1 MIDFKR
7 IPLSLLD
14 FNTGQISGLPANPR
28 EWTDHEL
35 KRLAKS
41 LKETPELAEARG
53 CIVVPLG
60 SRFVVLGGNLR
71 LSAAKHLKW
80 RDIMCA
86 VLPEDTKVA
95 KLKEIVLKD
104 NSSFG
109 SWDLSLLRKDWA
121 EFDFGDWGINVT
133 WDTVGPTPDA
143 SVGETPQE
151 EIERMR
157 QEFEE
162 RMARS
167 EISEE
172 DEEYQEFLEK
182 FKLKK
187 TTDDCYTP
195 APVYDAVA
203 RYVVAEYG
211 LDRANFVRPFYPGG
225 DYQKEKYPEGCV
237 VVDNPPFSI
246 MAEILRFYDSKGIKF
261 FLFAPTLTLFS
272 SSSSASTCTALPC
285 RLAVIY
291 ENGASVN
298 TSFLT
303 NLERGGVR
311 FRSAPKLQAMVQEGI
326 DEFTRTLKKQLPKY
340 SYPPHIITSSW
351 VGALSRLG
359 IEFSVPVAE
368 SEGISYLDSQKAS
381 GKAIYGKGY
390 IVSDRENS
398 AKKVAELFGILITD
412 PAYSFAPKNKIE
424 MTLFFIYFS
433 NSFQQDI
440 NMLMLIYKE
449 GIQKWYPLYV
459 WIYIKQALQVL
470 P

>member
-1 MIDFKR
+1 MDFKK
-7 IPLSLLD
+7 IHLGLLY
-14 FNTGQISGLPANPR
+14 FNTGQIPGLPPNPR
-28 EWTDHEL
+28 EWTDLEL

-41 LKETPELAEARG
+41 MKNTPELVEARG
-53 CIVVPLG
+53 CIVVPYEG
-60 SRFVVLGGNLR
+60 RYVVLGGNLR
-71 LSAAKHLKW
+71 LAAAKYLKW
-80 RDIMCA
+80 PDIMCA
-86 VLPEDTKVA
+86 VLPEGLPVA

-133 WDTVGPTPDA
+133 WDTAGPAPDA
-143 SVGETPQE
+143 SVSETPQE
-151 EIERMR
+151 EIERMQR
-157 QEFEE
+157 EFEE
-162 RMARS
+162 RMARG

-195 APVYDAVA
+195 APVYNAVA
-203 RYVVAEYG
+203 RYVEETYG
-211 LDRANFVRPFYPGG
+211 VSRDKFVRPFYPGG
-225 DYQKEKYPEGCV
+225 DYVNENYPEGCV

-272 SSSSASTCTALPC
+272 SSSASTCTALPC
-285 RLAVIY
+285 TLAVIY

-359 IEFSVPVAE
+359 VEFSVPVAE
-368 SEGISYLDSQKAS
+368 SEGISGLDSQKAA
-381 GKAIYGKGY
+381 GRAIYGKGY
-390 IVSDRENS
+390 IVSDRVKAEREKAEREKAERWELSERELQIIERLNKQHHEN
-398 AKKVAELFGILITD
+398 E
-412 PAYSFAPKNKIE
+412 
-424 MTLFFIYFS
+424 
-433 NSFQQDI
+433 
-440 NMLMLIYKE
+440 
-449 GIQKWYPLYV
+449 
-459 WIYIKQALQVL
+459 
-470 P
+470 

>member
-1 MIDFKR
+1 MIEFKR
-7 IPLSLLD
+7 IPLDLLD
-14 FNTGQISGLPANPR
+14 FNTGQIPGLPPNPR
-28 EWTDHEL
+28 EWTDLEL

-41 LKETPELAEARG
+41 MKGTPELVEARG
-53 CIVVPLG
+53 CIVVPYEG
-60 SRFVVLGGNLR
+60 RYVVLGGNLR
-71 LSAAKHLKW
+71 LAAAKFLKW

-86 VLPEDTKVA
+86 VLPEETKVA

-109 SWDLSLLRKDWA
+109 SWDLSLLRKDWSD
-121 EFDFGDWGINVT
+121 FDFGDWGINVT
-133 WDTVGPTPDA
+133 WDTAGPAPDA
-143 SVGETPQE
+143 SVSRTPQE
-151 EIERMR
+151 EIERMQR
-157 QEFEE
+157 EFEE
-162 RMARS
+162 RMARG

-203 RYVVAEYG
+203 RYVEETYG
-211 LDRANFVRPFYPGG
+211 VSRDKFVRPFYPGG
-225 DYQKEKYPEGCV
+225 DYVNEKYPEGCV

-246 MAEILRFYDSKGIKF
+246 MSEILRYYDSKGIKF

-272 SSSSASTCTALPC
+272 SSSSSASTCTALC
-285 RLAVIY
+285 CATAVIY

-311 FRSAPKLQAMVQEGI
+311 FRSAPKLQAMVREGI

-368 SEGISYLDSQKAS
+368 SESISGLDSQKAA
-381 GKAIYGKGY
+381 GKAIFGKGY
-390 IVSDRENS
+390 IVSDRV
-398 AKKVAELFGILITD
+398 KAEREKAEREKAEREKAERWTLSERELQIIERL
-412 PAYSFAPKNKIE
+412 NKQCHE
-424 MTLFFIYFS
+424 T
-433 NSFQQDI
+433 
-440 NMLMLIYKE
+440 K
-449 GIQKWYPLYV
+449 
-459 WIYIKQALQVL
+459 
-470 P
+470 

>member
-1 MIDFKR
+1 MDFKKIHLTR
-7 IPLSLLD
+7 LD
-14 FNTGQISGLPANPR
+14 FNTGQIPGLPPNPR
-28 EWTDHEL
+28 EWTDLEL

-41 LKETPELAEARG
+41 MKNTPELVEARG
-53 CIVVPLG
+53 CIVVPYEG
-60 SRFVVLGGNLR
+60 RYVVLGGNLR
-71 LSAAKHLKW
+71 LAAAKYLKW
-80 RDIMCA
+80 PDIMCA
-86 VLPEDTKVA
+86 ILPEGTKVS

-109 SWDLSLLRKDWA
+109 SWDLSMLRKDWA

-133 WDTVGPTPDA
+133 WDTAGPVPDA
-143 SVGETPQE
+143 SVSETPQE

-162 RMARS
+162 RMARG

-203 RYVVAEYG
+203 RYVEQQYG
-211 LDRANFVRPFYPGG
+211 LSRANFVRPFYPGG
-225 DYQKEKYPEGCV
+225 DYQNEKYPEGCV
-237 VVDNPPFSI
+237 VVDNPPLSI
-246 MAEILRFYDSKGIKF
+246 MSEILRFYDSKGIKF

-272 SSSSASTCTALPC
+272 SSSAGSCTALPC
-285 RLAVIY
+285 TLAVIY

-303 NLERGGVR
+303 NLEPRSIR

-326 DEFTRTLKKQLPKY
+326 DEFTKTLKKQLPKY
-340 SYPPHIITSSW
+340 SYPPHILTSSW
-351 VGALSRLG
+351 VGILSRLG

-368 SEGISYLDSQKAS
+368 SEGISGLDSQKAA

-390 IVSDRENS
+390 IVSDAVKAERE
-398 AKKVAELFGILITD
+398 KAERW
-412 PAYSFAPKNKIE
+412 
-424 MTLFFIYFS
+424 TLSDRELAIIQRL
-433 NSFQQDI
+433 NQQHHE
-440 NMLMLIYKE
+440 KE
-449 GIQKWYPLYV
+449 
-459 WIYIKQALQVL
+459 
-470 P
+470 

>member
-1 MIDFKR
+1 MDFKKIHLTR
-7 IPLSLLD
+7 LD
-14 FNTGQISGLPANPR
+14 FNTGQIPGLPPNPR
-28 EWTDHEL
+28 EWTDLEL

-41 LKETPELAEARG
+41 MKNTPELVEARG
-53 CIVVPLG
+53 CIVVPYEG
-60 SRFVVLGGNLR
+60 RYVVLGGNLR
-71 LSAAKHLKW
+71 LAAAKYLKW
-80 RDIMCA
+80 PDIMCA
-86 VLPEDTKVA
+86 VLPEGTKVS

-109 SWDLSLLRKDWA
+109 SWDLSMLRKDWA

-133 WDTVGPTPDA
+133 WDTAGPVPDA
-143 SVGETPQE
+143 YVSETPQE

-162 RMARS
+162 RMARG

-203 RYVVAEYG
+203 RYVEQQYG
-211 LDRANFVRPFYPGG
+211 LSRANFVRPFYPGG
-225 DYQKEKYPEGCV
+225 DYQNEKYPEGCV

-246 MAEILRFYDSKGIKF
+246 MSEILRFYDSKGIKF

-272 SSSSASTCTALPC
+272 SASAGSYTALAC
-285 RLAVIY
+285 TLAVVY

-303 NLERGGVR
+303 NLEPRSIR
-311 FRSAPKLQAMVQEGI
+311 FRSAPRLQAMVQEGI
-326 DEFTRTLKKQLPKY
+326 DEFCKSLRRSLPKY
-340 SYPPHIITSSW
+340 QYPPHILTAPW
-351 VGALSRLG
+351 VGRLSELG
-359 IEFSVPVAE
+359 IDFVVPVAE
-368 SEGISYLDSQKAS
+368 SEGISGLDSQKAA

-390 IVSDRENS
+390 IVSDAVKAERE
-398 AKKVAELFGILITD
+398 KAEREK
-412 PAYSFAPKNKIE
+412 AE
-424 MTLFFIYFS
+424 RWTLSDRELAIIQRL
-433 NSFQQDI
+433 NQQHHE
-440 NMLMLIYKE
+440 KE
-449 GIQKWYPLYV
+449 
-459 WIYIKQALQVL
+459 
-470 P
+470 

>member
-14 FNTGQISGLPANPR
+14 FNTGQITGLPANPR
-28 EWTDHEL
+28 EWTDQEL

-71 LSAAKHLKW
+71 LAAAKHLKW
-80 RDIMCA
+80 ADIMCA
-86 VLPEDTKVA
+86 VIPEDTEVA

-109 SWDLSLLRKDWA
+109 SWDLSMLRSDWSDV
-121 EFDFGDWGINVT
+121 DFGDWGINVT
-133 WDTVGPTPDA
+133 WDTAGPEPDA
-143 SVGETPQE
+143 SVNQTPQE

-157 QEFEE
+157 REFEE
-162 RMARS
+162 RMERG

-203 RYVVAEYG
+203 RYVEETYG
-211 LDRANFVRPFYPGG
+211 VSREQFVRPFYPGG
-225 DYQKEKYPEGCV
+225 DYRNERYPEGCV

-246 MAEILRFYDSKGIKF
+246 MSEILRFYDSKGIKF

-272 SSSSASTCTALPC
+272 SSRTCTALPC
-285 RLAVIY
+285 ALAVIY

-303 NLERGGVR
+303 NMEPGGGKITISPEAPCDGAGGCRRVHEDPEEVAPEVFISSAHHHERMGG
-311 FRSAPKLQAMVQEGI
+311 SAVATGHRVQRAGG
-326 DEFTRTLKKQLPKY
+326 RVGRHQLPGL
-340 SYPPHIITSSW
+340 PE
-351 VGALSRLG
+351 GLG
-359 IEFSVPVAE
+359 Q
-368 SEGISYLDSQKAS
+368 G
-381 GKAIYGKGY
+381 
-390 IVSDRENS
+390 
-398 AKKVAELFGILITD
+398 
-412 PAYSFAPKNKIE
+412 
-424 MTLFFIYFS
+424 
-433 NSFQQDI
+433 DI
-440 NMLMLIYKE
+440 R
-449 GIQKWYPLYV
+449 
-459 WIYIKQALQVL
+459 
-470 P
+470 

>member
-1 MIDFKR
+1 MINFER
-7 IPLSLLD
+7 ISLDQLD
-14 FNTGQISGLPANPR
+14 FNTGQIPGLPPNPR
-28 EWTDHEL
+28 EWTDSEI

-41 LKETPELAEARG
+41 MKGTPELTEARG
-53 CIVVPLG
+53 CIVVPYEG
-60 SRFVVLGGNLR
+60 RFVVLGGNLR
-71 LSAAKHLKW
+71 LAAAKFLKW
-80 RDIMCA
+80 PDIMCA
-86 VLPEDTKVA
+86 VLPEGTKVR

-121 EFDFGDWGINVT
+121 EFDFGDWGIDVT
-133 WDTVGPTPDA
+133 WDTAGPTPDA
-143 SVGETPQE
+143 SVNETPQE
-151 EIERMR
+151 EIERM
-157 QEFEE
+157 QKEFEE
-162 RMARS
+162 RMARG

-203 RYVVAEYG
+203 RYVEETYG
-211 LDRANFVRPFYPGG
+211 VSRDRFVRPFYPGG
-225 DYQKEKYPEGCV
+225 DYVSEKYPAGCV

-272 SSSSASTCTALPC
+272 SSSSHNTCTALPC
-285 RLAVIY
+285 ALTVIY

-303 NLERGGVR
+303 DLEDHSIR
-311 FRSAPKLQAMVQEGI
+311 FRSAPKLYAMVSEGI
-326 DEFTRTLKKQLPKY
+326 DAFKRQLSEKKALPVY
-340 SYPPHIITSSW
+340 EYPPHIITSAW

-368 SEGISYLDSQKAS
+368 SEGISGLDCQKAT

-390 IVSDRENS
+390 IVSDRVKAERERAEAERAPREKAAKARQAEAERAKLEKARRWEFS
-398 AKKVAELFGILITD
+398 ARELAIIEKLNEQGRKAT
-412 PAYSFAPKNKIE
+412 KIE
-424 MTLFFIYFS
+424 
-433 NSFQQDI
+433 
-440 NMLMLIYKE
+440 
-449 GIQKWYPLYV
+449 
-459 WIYIKQALQVL
+459 
-470 P
+470 

>member
-1 MIDFKR
+1 MIEFKI
-7 IPLSLLD
+7 IPLDLLD
-14 FNTGQISGLPANPR
+14 FNTGQIPGLPPNPR
-28 EWTDHEL
+28 EWTDLEL

-41 LKETPELAEARG
+41 MKNTPELVEARG
-53 CIVVPLG
+53 CIVVPYEG
-60 SRFVVLGGNLR
+60 RYVVLGGNLR
-71 LSAAKHLKW
+71 LAAANFLKW

-86 VLPEDTKVA
+86 VLPEGTKVA

-133 WDTVGPTPDA
+133 WDTAGPAPDA
-143 SVGETPQE
+143 SVSETPQE
-151 EIERMR
+151 EIERMQR
-157 QEFEE
+157 EFEE
-162 RMARS
+162 RMARG

-203 RYVVAEYG
+203 RYVEQQYG

-225 DYQKEKYPEGCV
+225 DYRNESYPEGCV

-246 MAEILRFYDSKGIKF
+246 LAEILRFYDSKGIKF

-272 SSSSASTCTALPC
+272 SSSASTCTALPC
-285 RLAVIY
+285 TLAVIY

-303 NLERGGVR
+303 NLERGGGSDSDRLRSCRRWSRRASTSSASPFAVR
-311 FRSAPKLQAMVQEGI
+311 FRSTS
-326 DEFTRTLKKQLPKY
+326 TR
-340 SYPPHIITSSW
+340 HTSSRLHGW
-351 VGALSRLG
+351 AGCRRLASTSQYPWRSRKA
-359 IEFSVPVAE
+359 SVPWTPRGPMVKPYTARAT
-368 SEGISYLDSQKAS
+368 S
-381 GKAIYGKGY
+381 
-390 IVSDRENS
+390 
-398 AKKVAELFGILITD
+398 
-412 PAYSFAPKNKIE
+412 
-424 MTLFFIYFS
+424 
-433 NSFQQDI
+433 
-440 NMLMLIYKE
+440 
-449 GIQKWYPLYV
+449 
-459 WIYIKQALQVL
+459 
-470 P
+470 

>member
-1 MIDFKR
+1 MMDFRK
-7 IPLSLLD
+7 IALTELD
-14 FNTGQISGLPANPR
+14 FNTGQIPGLPPNPR
-28 EWTDHEL
+28 EWTDLEL

-41 LKETPELAEARG
+41 MKGTPELVEARG
-53 CIVVPLG
+53 CIVVPYAG
-60 SRFVVLGGNLR
+60 RYVVLGGNLR
-71 LSAAKHLKW
+71 LAAAKFLKW
-80 RDIMCA
+80 PDIMCA
-86 VLPEDTKVA
+86 VFPEDTKTA

-109 SWDLSLLRKDWA
+109 SWDLSMLRKEWSD
-121 EFDFGDWGINVT
+121 FDFPGWGIDVT
-133 WDTVGPTPDA
+133 WDTAGPVPDA
-143 SVGETPQE
+143 SVSETPQE
-151 EIERMR
+151 EIERMQR
-157 QEFEE
+157 EFEE
-162 RMARS
+162 RMARG

-203 RYVVAEYG
+203 RYVEETYG
-211 LDRANFVRPFYPGG
+211 ISRNKFVRPFYPGG
-225 DYQKEKYPEGCV
+225 DYVNERYPAGCV

-272 SSSSASTCTALPC
+272 SSSASTCTALPC
-285 RLAVIY
+285 TLAVIY

-359 IEFSVPVAE
+359 IEFSVPVEE
-368 SEGISYLDSQKAS
+368 SEGISGLDSQKAA

-390 IVSDRENS
+390 IVSDRVKAEREKAEREKAERWELSERELQIIERLNKQHHEN
-398 AKKVAELFGILITD
+398 E
-412 PAYSFAPKNKIE
+412 
-424 MTLFFIYFS
+424 
-433 NSFQQDI
+433 
-440 NMLMLIYKE
+440 
-449 GIQKWYPLYV
+449 
-459 WIYIKQALQVL
+459 
-470 P
+470 

>member
-1 MIDFKR
+1 MMEFRKIA
-7 IPLSLLD
+7 LTELD
-14 FNTGQISGLPANPR
+14 FNTGQIPGLPPNPR
-28 EWTDHEL
+28 EWTDLEL

-41 LKETPELAEARG
+41 MKNTPELVEARG
-53 CIVVPLG
+53 CIVIPYEG
-60 SRFVVLGGNLR
+60 RYVVLGGNLR
-71 LSAAKHLKW
+71 LAAAKFLKW

-86 VLPEDTKVA
+86 VLPEGTKVA

-109 SWDLSLLRKDWA
+109 SWDLSLLRKDWS

-133 WDTVGPTPDA
+133 WDTAGPAPDA
-143 SVGETPQE
+143 SVSETPQE
-151 EIERMR
+151 EIERMKR
-157 QEFEE
+157 EFEE
-162 RMARS
+162 RMARG

-172 DEEYQEFLEK
+172 DEEYQGFLEK

-195 APVYDAVA
+195 APVYNAVV
-203 RYVVAEYG
+203 RYVEETYSVSR
-211 LDRANFVRPFYPGG
+211 DKFVRPFYPGG
-225 DYQKEKYPEGCV
+225 DYQNESYPEGCV

-272 SSSSASTCTALPC
+272 SSSAGACTALPC
-285 RLAVIY
+285 TLAVIY

-303 NLERGGVR
+303 NLEPRSIR

-326 DEFTRTLKKQLPKY
+326 DEFTKTLKKQLPKY

-351 VGALSRLG
+351 VGILSRLG

-368 SEGISYLDSQKAS
+368 SEDISGLDSQKAS

-390 IVSDRENS
+390 IVSDRVKAEREKAEREKAERWTLSDRELAIIHRLNQQHHEN
-398 AKKVAELFGILITD
+398 E
-412 PAYSFAPKNKIE
+412 
-424 MTLFFIYFS
+424 
-433 NSFQQDI
+433 
-440 NMLMLIYKE
+440 
-449 GIQKWYPLYV
+449 
-459 WIYIKQALQVL
+459 
-470 P
+470 

>member
-1 MIDFKR
+1 MITFKR

-14 FNTGQISGLPANPR
+14 FNTGQIPGLPANPR

-71 LSAAKHLKW
+71 LAAAKHLKW
-80 RDIMCA
+80 PDIMCA

-109 SWDLSLLRKDWA
+109 SWDLSMLRADWSDV
-121 EFDFGDWGINVT
+121 DFGDWGISVN
-133 WDTVGPTPDA
+133 WDTAGPEPDA
-143 SVGETPQE
+143 SVSQTPQE

-157 QEFEE
+157 REFEE
-162 RMARS
+162 RMERG

-195 APVYDAVA
+195 APVYEAVA
-203 RYVVAEYG
+203 KYVEETYG
-211 LDRANFVRPFYPGG
+211 VSREQFVRPFYPGG
-225 DYQKEKYPEGCV
+225 DYRNERYPEGCV

-246 MAEILRFYDSKGIKF
+246 MSEILRFYDSKGIRF

-272 SSSSASTCTALPC
+272 SSACTCTALAC
-285 RLAVIY
+285 TLTVIY

-303 NLERGGVR
+303 NLERGGGVR

-326 DEFTRTLKKQLPKY
+326 DEFTRTLKKSLPKY

-368 SEGISYLDSQKAS
+368 SEGISGLDSQKAS
-381 GKAIYGKGY
+381 GKSIYGKGY
-390 IVSDRENS
+390 IVSDRV
-398 AKKVAELFGILITD
+398 KAEREKAEREKAEREKAEREKAERWTLSERELAI
-412 PAYSFAPKNKIE
+412 IE
-424 MTLFFIYFS
+424 KLNTQS
-433 NSFQQDI
+433 HE
-440 NMLMLIYKE
+440 KE
-449 GIQKWYPLYV
+449 
-459 WIYIKQALQVL
+459 
-470 P
+470 

>member
-1 MIDFKR
+1 MMDFRK
-7 IPLSLLD
+7 IALTELD
-14 FNTGQISGLPANPR
+14 FNTGQIPGLPPNPR
-28 EWTDHEL
+28 EWTDLEL

-41 LKETPELAEARG
+41 MKGTPELVEARG
-53 CIVVPLG
+53 CIVVPYEG
-60 SRFVVLGGNLR
+60 RYVVLGGNLR
-71 LSAAKHLKW
+71 LAAAKFLKW
-80 RDIMCA
+80 PDIMCA
-86 VLPEDTKVA
+86 ILPEGTKVS

-109 SWDLSLLRKDWA
+109 SWDLSMLRKDWA

-143 SVGETPQE
+143 SVSETPQE

-162 RMARS
+162 RMARG

-203 RYVVAEYG
+203 KYVEETYG
-211 LDRANFVRPFYPGG
+211 ISRDKFVRPFYPGG
-225 DYQKEKYPEGCV
+225 DYVNEKYPEGCV

-246 MAEILRFYDSKGIKF
+246 MSEILRFYDSKGIKF

-272 SSSSASTCTALPC
+272 SSSGSTCTALPC
-285 RLAVIY
+285 TLAVIY

-303 NLERGGVR
+303 NLERGGGSDSAQLR
-311 FRSAPKLQAMVQEGI
+311 SFRRWSRRA
-326 DEFTRTLKKQLPKY
+326 
-340 SYPPHIITSSW
+340 STSSRRH
-351 VGALSRLG
+351 SRNSSRSTHTRRTSSPRRG
-359 IEFSVPVAE
+359 WASCHVWASSSACRWP
-368 SEGISYLDSQKAS
+368 SQKAS
-381 GKAIYGKGY
+381 AAWTRRRLPARLSTAKAT
-390 IVSDRENS
+390 S
-398 AKKVAELFGILITD
+398 
-412 PAYSFAPKNKIE
+412 
-424 MTLFFIYFS
+424 
-433 NSFQQDI
+433 
-440 NMLMLIYKE
+440 
-449 GIQKWYPLYV
+449 
-459 WIYIKQALQVL
+459 
-470 P
+470 

>member
-1 MIDFKR
+1 MIEFRR
-7 IPLSLLD
+7 IALDQLD
-14 FNTGQISGLPANPR
+14 FNTGQIPGLPPNPR
-28 EWTDHEL
+28 EWTDLEI

-41 LKETPELAEARG
+41 MRGTPELVEARG
-53 CIVVPLG
+53 CIVIPYEG
-60 SRFVVLGGNLR
+60 RYVVLGGNLR
-71 LSAAKHLKW
+71 LAAAKYLKW
-80 RDIMCA
+80 PDIMCA
-86 VLPEDTKVA
+86 ILPEGTKVS

-109 SWDLSLLRKDWA
+109 SWDLSMLRKDWA

-133 WDTVGPTPDA
+133 WDTAGPVPDA
-143 SVGETPQE
+143 SVSETPQE

-162 RMARS
+162 RMARG

-203 RYVVAEYG
+203 RYVEQQYG

-225 DYQKEKYPEGCV
+225 DYQREKYPEGCV

-246 MAEILRFYDSKGIKF
+246 MSEILRFYDSKGIRF

-272 SSSSASTCTALPC
+272 SSSSAGTCTALPC
-285 RLAVIY
+285 TLAVIY

-303 NLERGGVR
+303 NLEPRSIR

-326 DEFTRTLKKQLPKY
+326 DEFTKTLKKQLPKY

-351 VGALSRLG
+351 VGALSRMG
-359 IEFSVPVAE
+359 VEFSVPVAE
-368 SEGISYLDSQKAS
+368 SEGISVLESQRPY
-381 GKAIYGKGY
+381 GKAIFGKGY
-390 IVSDRENS
+390 IVSDRV
-398 AKKVAELFGILITD
+398 KAEREKAEREKAGGPPREWQLLDREHGIIERLNEQGRKAT
-412 PAYSFAPKNKIE
+412 KI
-424 MTLFFIYFS
+424 
-433 NSFQQDI
+433 D
-440 NMLMLIYKE
+440 
-449 GIQKWYPLYV
+449 
-459 WIYIKQALQVL
+459 
-470 P
+470 

>member
-1 MIDFKR
+1 MITFER
-7 IPLSLLD
+7 LNIGRLD
-14 FNTGQISGLPANPR
+14 FNTGQIPGLPPNPR
-28 EWTDHEL
+28 EWTDLEI

-41 LKETPELAEARG
+41 MKGTPELVEARG
-53 CIVVPLG
+53 CIVVPYEG
-60 SRFVVLGGNLR
+60 RYVVLGGNLR
-71 LSAAKHLKW
+71 LAAAKYLKW
-80 RDIMCA
+80 PDIMCA
-86 VLPEDTKVA
+86 VLPEGTKVS

-109 SWDLSLLRKDWA
+109 SWDLSMLRKDWA

-133 WDTVGPTPDA
+133 WDTAGPVPDA
-143 SVGETPQE
+143 SVSETPQE

-162 RMARS
+162 RMARG

-203 RYVVAEYG
+203 RYVEETYG
-211 LDRANFVRPFYPGG
+211 VTRDKFVRPFYPGG
-225 DYQKEKYPEGCV
+225 DYVNEKYPEGCV

-272 SSSSASTCTALPC
+272 SSSASTCTALPC
-285 RLAVIY
+285 TLAVIY

-303 NLERGGVR
+303 NLERGGGQIPFSTEAAGDGPGRHRRIHADPEEVTPEV
-311 FRSAPKLQAMVQEGI
+311 FLPSAHHHLVVGGRPV
-326 DEFTRTLKKQLPKY
+326 
-340 SYPPHIITSSW
+340 TS
-351 VGALSRLG
+351 GH
-359 IEFSVPVAE
+359 
-368 SEGISYLDSQKAS
+368 
-381 GKAIYGKGY
+381 
-390 IVSDRENS
+390 
-398 AKKVAELFGILITD
+398 
-412 PAYSFAPKNKIE
+412 
-424 MTLFFIYFS
+424 
-433 NSFQQDI
+433 
-440 NMLMLIYKE
+440 
-449 GIQKWYPLYV
+449 
-459 WIYIKQALQVL
+459 
-470 P
+470 

>member
-1 MIDFKR
+1 MIDFRK
-7 IPLSLLD
+7 IALTELD
-14 FNTGQISGLPANPR
+14 FNTGQIPGLPPNPR
-28 EWTDHEL
+28 EWTDLEL

-41 LKETPELAEARG
+41 MKGTPELVEARG
-53 CIVVPLG
+53 CIVVPYEG
-60 SRFVVLGGNLR
+60 RYIVLGGNLR
-71 LSAAKHLKW
+71 LAAAKFLKW
-80 RDIMCA
+80 PDIMCA

-109 SWDLSLLRKDWA
+109 SWDLSMLRKDWA

-133 WDTVGPTPDA
+133 WDAVGPTPDA
-143 SVGETPQE
+143 SVNETPQE
-151 EIERMR
+151 EIERMQR
-157 QEFEE
+157 EFEE
-162 RMARS
+162 RMARG

-203 RYVVAEYG
+203 RYVEETYG
-211 LDRANFVRPFYPGG
+211 ISRDKFVRPFYPGG
-225 DYQKEKYPEGCV
+225 DYVNEKYPEGCV

-272 SSSSASTCTALPC
+272 SSSGSTCTALPC
-285 RLAVIY
+285 TLAVIY

-326 DEFTRTLKKQLPKY
+326 DEFTKTLKKQLPKY

-351 VGALSRLG
+351 VGILSRLG

-368 SEGISYLDSQKAS
+368 SECISGLDSQKAS

-390 IVSDRENS
+390 IVSDRV
-398 AKKVAELFGILITD
+398 KAEREKAEREKAEREKAERWELSERELRIIERL
-412 PAYSFAPKNKIE
+412 NKQHHE
-424 MTLFFIYFS
+424 
-433 NSFQQDI
+433 
-440 NMLMLIYKE
+440 KE
-449 GIQKWYPLYV
+449 QSR
-459 WIYIKQALQVL
+459 
-470 P
+470 

>member
-1 MIDFKR
+1 MMDFRK
-7 IPLSLLD
+7 IALTELD
-14 FNTGQISGLPANPR
+14 FNTGQIPGLPPNPR
-28 EWTDHEL
+28 EWTDLEL

-41 LKETPELAEARG
+41 MKGTPELVEARG
-53 CIVVPLG
+53 CIVVPYEG
-60 SRFVVLGGNLR
+60 RYVVLGGNLR
-71 LSAAKHLKW
+71 LAAAKFLKW

-109 SWDLSLLRKDWA
+109 SWDLSLLRKDWS

-133 WDTVGPTPDA
+133 WDTAGPQPDA
-143 SVGETPQE
+143 SVNETPQE

-162 RMARS
+162 RMARG

-203 RYVVAEYG
+203 RYVEETYG
-211 LDRANFVRPFYPGG
+211 VSRDQFVRPFYPGG
-225 DYQKEKYPEGCV
+225 DYQNERYPDGCV

-246 MAEILRFYDSKGIKF
+246 MAEILRFYDSKGIRF

-272 SSSSASTCTALPC
+272 SSSAGACTALPC
-285 RLAVIY
+285 TLAVIY
-291 ENGASVN
+291 ENGASIN

-303 NLERGGVR
+303 NLEPRSIR
-311 FRSAPKLQAMVQEGI
+311 FRSAPKLQEMVQEGI
-326 DEFTRTLKKQLPKY
+326 DEFTKTLKKQLPKY
-340 SYPPHIITSSW
+340 SYPPHIVTSSW
-351 VGALSRLG
+351 VGILSRLG

-368 SEGISYLDSQKAS
+368 SEGISGLDSQKAS
-381 GKAIYGKGY
+381 GKTIYGKGY
-390 IVSDRENS
+390 IVSDRV
-398 AKKVAELFGILITD
+398 KAEREKAEREKAERWTLSERELAI
-412 PAYSFAPKNKIE
+412 IE
-424 MTLFFIYFS
+424 RLNTQS
-433 NSFQQDI
+433 HE
-440 NMLMLIYKE
+440 KE
-449 GIQKWYPLYV
+449 
-459 WIYIKQALQVL
+459 
-470 P
+470 

>member
-1 MIDFKR
+1 MDFKK
-7 IPLSLLD
+7 IHLGLLD
-14 FNTGQISGLPANPR
+14 FNTGQIPGLPPNPR
-28 EWTDHEL
+28 EWTDLEL

-41 LKETPELAEARG
+41 MKNTPELVEARG
-53 CIVVPLG
+53 CIVIPYEG
-60 SRFVVLGGNLR
+60 RYVVLGGNLR
-71 LSAAKHLKW
+71 LAAAKYLKW
-80 RDIMCA
+80 PDIMCA
-86 VLPEDTKVA
+86 ILPEGTKVS

-109 SWDLSLLRKDWA
+109 SWDLSMLRKDWA

-133 WDTVGPTPDA
+133 WDTAGPAPDA
-143 SVGETPQE
+143 SVSETPQE
-151 EIERMR
+151 EIERMQR
-157 QEFEE
+157 EFEE
-162 RMARS
+162 RMARG

-195 APVYDAVA
+195 APVYDAVV
-203 RYVVAEYG
+203 RYVEETYG
-211 LDRANFVRPFYPGG
+211 LSRDKFIRPFYPGG
-225 DYQKEKYPEGCV
+225 DYQNEKYPEGCV

-246 MAEILRFYDSKGIKF
+246 MAEILRFYDSNGIKF

-272 SSSSASTCTALPC
+272 SSSAWACTALPC
-285 RLAVIY
+285 TLAVIY

-303 NLERGGVR
+303 NLEPRSIR

-326 DEFTRTLKKQLPKY
+326 DEFTKTLKKQLPKY

-351 VGALSRLG
+351 VGILSRLG

-368 SEGISYLDSQKAS
+368 SEGISGLDSQKAS

-390 IVSDRENS
+390 IVSDRVKAEREKAEREKAEREKAERWTLSDRELAIIHRLNQQHHEN
-398 AKKVAELFGILITD
+398 E
-412 PAYSFAPKNKIE
+412 
-424 MTLFFIYFS
+424 
-433 NSFQQDI
+433 
-440 NMLMLIYKE
+440 
-449 GIQKWYPLYV
+449 
-459 WIYIKQALQVL
+459 
-470 P
+470 

>member
-1 MIDFKR
+1 MRHDELVHYEGQAIQTPTVWVSIDKVR
-7 IPLSLLD
+7 P
-14 FNTGQISGLPANPR
+14 NTGQIQGLPANPR
-28 EWTDHEL
+28 QWTDHEL

-41 LKETPELAEARG
+41 LKETPELFELR
-53 CIVVPLG
+53 PLICYQWNDV
-60 SRFVVLGGNLR
+60 FVVLGGNFR
-71 LSAAKHLKW
+71 LAGAKYNKM
-80 RDIMCA
+80 RY
-86 VLPEDTKVA
+86 VPVVTVPSDTPVE

-104 NSSFG
+104 NGSFG
-109 SWDLSLLRKDWA
+109 SWDLSLLRKDWS

-133 WDTVGPTPDA
+133 WDTAGPAPDA
-143 SVGETPQE
+143 SVSETPQE
-151 EIERMR
+151 EIERMQR
-157 QEFEE
+157 EFEE
-162 RMARS
+162 RMARG

-195 APVYDAVA
+195 PPVYDAVV
-203 RYVVAEYG
+203 RYVEETYG
-211 LDRANFVRPFYPGG
+211 VSRDKFVRPFYPGG
-225 DYQKEKYPEGCV
+225 DYANEKYPEGCV

-272 SSSSASTCTALPC
+272 SSSASTCTALPC
-285 RLAVIY
+285 TLAVIY

-359 IEFSVPVAE
+359 IDFSVPVAE
-368 SEGISYLDSQKAS
+368 SEGISGLDSQKAA

-390 IVSDRENS
+390 IVSDRVKAEREKAEREKAEREKAEREKAEREKAERWELSERELKIIERLNKQHHEN
-398 AKKVAELFGILITD
+398 E
-412 PAYSFAPKNKIE
+412 
-424 MTLFFIYFS
+424 
-433 NSFQQDI
+433 
-440 NMLMLIYKE
+440 
-449 GIQKWYPLYV
+449 
-459 WIYIKQALQVL
+459 
-470 P
+470 

>member
-1 MIDFKR
+1 MMDFRK
-7 IPLSLLD
+7 IELTELD
-14 FNTGQISGLPANPR
+14 FNTGQIPGLPPNPR
-28 EWTDHEL
+28 EWTDLEL

-41 LKETPELAEARG
+41 MKNTPELVEARG
-53 CIVVPLG
+53 CIVVPYEG
-60 SRFVVLGGNLR
+60 RYVVLGGNLR
-71 LSAAKHLKW
+71 LAAAKFLKW

-109 SWDLSLLRKDWA
+109 SWDLSLLRKDWS

-133 WDTVGPTPDA
+133 WDTAGPAPDA
-143 SVGETPQE
+143 SVSETPQE
-151 EIERMR
+151 EIERMQR
-157 QEFEE
+157 EFEE
-162 RMARS
+162 HMARG

-195 APVYDAVA
+195 APVYNAVA
-203 RYVVAEYG
+203 RYVEETYG
-211 LDRANFVRPFYPGG
+211 VSRDKFVRPFYPGG
-225 DYQKEKYPEGCV
+225 DYVNESYPEGCV

-246 MAEILRFYDSKGIKF
+246 MAEILRFYDSEGIKF

-272 SSSSASTCTALPC
+272 SSSASACTALPC
-285 RLAVIY
+285 TLAVIY

-359 IEFSVPVAE
+359 VEFSVPVAE
-368 SEGISYLDSQKAS
+368 SEGISGLDSQKAA

-390 IVSDRENS
+390 IVSDRVKAEREKAEREKAERWELSERELQIIERLNKQHHEN
-398 AKKVAELFGILITD
+398 E
-412 PAYSFAPKNKIE
+412 
-424 MTLFFIYFS
+424 
-433 NSFQQDI
+433 
-440 NMLMLIYKE
+440 
-449 GIQKWYPLYV
+449 
-459 WIYIKQALQVL
+459 
-470 P
+470 